1 MTASDVPGETGADA
15 DPSPHKRRG
24 LAPVAASKASTSSA
38 SPSRRASSGRG
49 LNLPPGPGR
58 AGEAAAESQLRSL
71 GYRVLVRNYRTR
83 EGEVDI
89 VALDGE
95 TYVFIEVKAR
105 RGSVLKFG
113 QPEESLTRAKQAR
126 LVAAA
131 QSFLAEKGLADA
143 DWRID
148 FVAVE
153 LDRAGRV
160 ARAEVFK
167 GAVGE

>member
-1 MTASDVPGETGADA
+1 
-15 DPSPHKRRG
+15 
-24 LAPVAASKASTSSA
+24 
-38 SPSRRASSGRG
+38 

-58 AGEAAAESQLRSL
+58 AGEAAAESHLRTL
-71 GYRVLVRNYRTR
+71 GYRILARNFRTR
-83 EGEVDI
+83 AGELDI
-89 VALDGE
+89 VALDGD
-95 TYVFIEVKAR
+95 TLVFVEVKAR

-113 QPEESLTRAKQAR
+113 QPEESLTKTKQQR

-131 QSFLAEKGLADA
+131 QSYLEEHDLTGA

-160 ARAEVFK
+160 LRVEQLK
-167 GAVGE
+167 SAVEDQA